1 MSRSLAAPRALP
13 EVERLRM
20 LYGMIDK
27 ISADLVKLTIEDIWL
42 RH

>member
-1 MSRSLAAPRALP
+1 MP

-42 RH
+42 LH